1 MWLLALLWLGLVL
14 KLVSP
19 PIERPLA
26 TLNVSDVAVAL
37 MLVGNISLDHT
48 LYGGWDPNPMTMMNL
63 DATDSILSC
72 RMRVEY
78 PNMARPRRPIEA
90 EAMKALLL
98 LM

>member
-19 PIERPLA
+19 PIGRPLA

-48 LYGGWDPNPMTMMNL
+48 LYRGDPNPMTMMNI
-63 DATDSILSC
+63 DATDSVLSC

>member
-48 LYGGWDPNPMTMMNL
+48 LYSGWDPNPMTMMNL